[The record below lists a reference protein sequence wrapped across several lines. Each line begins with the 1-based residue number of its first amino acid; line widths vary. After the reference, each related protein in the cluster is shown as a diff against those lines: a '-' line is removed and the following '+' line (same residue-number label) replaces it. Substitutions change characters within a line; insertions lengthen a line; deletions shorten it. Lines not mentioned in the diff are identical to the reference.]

1 MRILFLGLVFF
12 TLSVQVLCA
21 QTNFKSEALTA
32 VIISSDSEQTLH
44 FYKDILGLKDAG
56 GFTID
61 ADFAKRLGLS
71 DGVSFHVTLLKFSDL
86 PDSASA

>member
-32 VIISSDSEQTLH
+32 VIISN
-44 FYKDILGLKDAG
+44 
-56 GFTID
+56 
-61 ADFAKRLGLS
+61 LS
-71 DGVSFHVTLLKFSDL
+71 ST
-86 PDSASA
+86 